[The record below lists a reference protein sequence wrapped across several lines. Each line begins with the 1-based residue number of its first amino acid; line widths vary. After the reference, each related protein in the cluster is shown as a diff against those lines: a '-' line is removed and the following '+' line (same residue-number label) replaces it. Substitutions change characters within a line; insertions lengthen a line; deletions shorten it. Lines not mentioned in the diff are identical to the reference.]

1 MLKPF
6 WHKLQRNLMQNL
18 ELASISNKH
27 DNETIF
33 GEKKV
38 RKKTLKVLHERIRV
52 RRKKALIQSINSI
65 ICKNELF

>member
-1 MLKPF
+1 
-6 WHKLQRNLMQNL
+6 MQNL